1 MTAAHR
7 TVVCQLDELLDPES
21 RGLALCLNEQV
32 RDVFIVR
39 KGQHVYAY
47 LNSCPHTG
55 APLDWVPDQFLS
67 LDRNYI
73 QCATHNALFRF
84 NDGYCVSGPCAG
96 ARLTSVPV
104 VIDGG
109 EVVIVHSDFL
119 ADGC

>member
-7 TVVCQLDELLDPES
+7 TVVCQLGELLDSES
-21 RGLALCLNEQV
+21 RGLTLCLNEQL

-39 KGQHVYAY
+39 KGQQVYAY

-55 APLDWVPDQFLS
+55 GPLDWVPDQFLS

-104 VIDGG
+104 VIDDG

>member
-7 TVVCQLDELLDPES
+7 TVVCRFDELLDPEC
-21 RGLALCLNEQV
+21 RGLTLYLNEQLH
-32 RDVFIVR
+32 DVFIVR
-39 KGQHVYAY
+39 KGQQVYAY

-55 APLDWVPDQFLS
+55 GPLDWVPDQFLS

-84 NDGYCVSGPCAG
+84 SDGYCVSGPCAG
-96 ARLTSVPV
+96 DQLTSVPV
-104 VIDGG
+104 AIDDG
-109 EVVIVHSDFL
+109 EVVIVRSDFL